1 MKHHFGVIRVLTFSN
16 WLLLA
21 LHLFGCL
28 KEKKNQR
35 QDSFPGVQSHQQV
48 LCALQC
54 LDAAQGG
61 PGTVNKDLKFYY
73 LALLPEAEPI
83 CRFTARVN
91 RKLVFTS
98 FLEKKPA
105 FLSSTTAWWECCLV
119 GECSDGYGRQE

>member
-1 MKHHFGVIRVLTFSN
+1 MLP
-16 WLLLA
+16 LPL
-21 LHLFGCL
+21 
-28 KEKKNQR
+28 E
-35 QDSFPGVQSHQQV
+35 
-48 LCALQC
+48 C

-73 LALLPEAEPI
+73 LPLLPEAEPI

-91 RKLVFTS
+91 RKFVFTS

-105 FLSSTTAWWECCLV
+105 FLPSTTAWWECCLM